1 MSISAKVEKAINTQ
15 INNELSS
22 YYSYLA
28 LSAWLETTSYLGF
41 AKWMRRQSAE
51 EQEHA
56 MKFFDYLNDRGG
68 SVALESISAPQADC
82 KTPLDAF
89 ETALAQERNV
99 TAQINALYETASAEK
114 DYATMNFLGWFLEE
128 QIEEEKTADDFV
140 EKLRL
145 VDDNLSALLRL
156 DSLAAKRE

>member
-15 INNELSS
+15 INSEFQS
-22 YYSYLA
+22 YYTYLA
-28 LSAWLETTSYLGF
+28 LSACLDSTSYQGF

-68 SVALESISAPQADC
+68 SVALEAIPAPHIDC
-82 KTPLDAF
+82 QSPLDAF

-99 TAQINALYETASAEK
+99 TAQINALYETALAEK

-128 QIEEEKTADDFV
+128 QIEEEKTTGDFT

-145 VDDNLSALLRL
+145 VGDNLSALMRL